1 MRINKG
7 KLPLK
12 ALILAA
18 AWGLGPVACLKA
30 PTAAEVKA
38 MMDITDVT
46 TQWVAKAYTPWPP
59 RLILVPTISLRVKN
73 IMTKPLKFIDINA
86 VFAFKGDPQ
95 NLGENFRIV
104 IDSQPIR
111 PAEKTKI
118 FTFISPYGFDG
129 RNLTFIKNHPWWNSK
144 VVEVKIFA
152 NTKGSGPVL
161 LSTWMM
167 SKDIDFKEPETP
179 GQKKV
184 DVNPA
189 PKK

>member
-1 MRINKG
+1 MNKA
-7 KLPLK
+7 KLSLK
-12 ALILAA
+12 ALVLVSAL
-18 AWGLGPVACLKA
+18 GLGLMACLKA

-46 TQWVAKAYTPWPP
+46 TKWVAKAYTPWPQ

-73 IMTKPLKFIDINA
+73 IMNKPLKFIDINA

-95 NLGENFRIV
+95 NLGENFRMV
-104 IDSQPIR
+104 IDSTPVR
-111 PAEKTKI
+111 PGEKTQL

-144 VVEVKIFA
+144 VVEAKIFA
-152 NTKGSGPVL
+152 TTKGSGPVL
-161 LSTWMM
+161 LGTWMM

-189 PKK
+189 PIK